1 MHVRWINKV
10 YCFVL
15 VSFITYVI
23 ITELQLQSFSF
34 FLFGG
39 GEGGSVNKQS

>member
-15 VSFITYVI
+15 VSFITYVR
-23 ITELQLQSFSF
+23 ITELELQCF
-34 FLFGG
+34 FFFWVGG
-39 GEGGSVNKQS
+39 GEEGCVNKQS